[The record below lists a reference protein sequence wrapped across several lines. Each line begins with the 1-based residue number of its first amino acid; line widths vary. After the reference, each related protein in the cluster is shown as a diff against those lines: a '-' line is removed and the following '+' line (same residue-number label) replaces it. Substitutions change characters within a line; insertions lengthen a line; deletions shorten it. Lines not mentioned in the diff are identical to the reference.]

1 MAKRKLMKDIKQ
13 AQLARLEIISD
24 LYKRGY
30 NFREMRSEVMRRLEL
45 ATYSLETVHKDVCRL
60 LEEWKKH
67 RISKIDQIVQLELQR
82 NDTIIKEAWEA
93 WDKSKTDYERRSAK
107 QYGTPGKEDGGEE
120 RISTTKIE
128 QRREMVRKNGDPR
141 YLEIILKVQE
151 RNAKLLG
158 YDKPIKV
165 DIYSALPKEESPAGV
180 QYDVNALPVDMLV
193 EMAYKLQDAEFEKR
207 QEEISNGKEADNQS
221 SSNEE

>member
-30 NFREMRSEVMRRLEL
+30 NFREMRSEVMRRLDL

-120 RISTTKIE
+120 RISTTKIQ

-141 YLEIILKVQE
+141 YLELILKVQE

>member
-45 ATYSLETVHKDVCRL
+45 TTYSLETVHKDVCRL

>member
-207 QEEISNGKEADNQS
+207 QEEISNGKEADNER

>member
-221 SSNEE
+221 ISNEE